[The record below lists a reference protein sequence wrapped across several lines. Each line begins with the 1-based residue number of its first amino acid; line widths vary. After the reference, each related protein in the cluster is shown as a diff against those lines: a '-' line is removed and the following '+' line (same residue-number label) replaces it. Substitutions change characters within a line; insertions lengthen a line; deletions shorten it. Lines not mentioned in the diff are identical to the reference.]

1 MTGKYVILCV
11 DDEKMVLSSIRQQL
25 RSNFGDDLQIEVAES
40 GEEAL
45 ALIQDLE
52 TQNMEV
58 PVMICDQIMPG
69 MRGDKV
75 IMDMFKKNPKTLNVL
90 LTGQADATDVGN
102 IINQSSLFRYISKPW
117 DETDLTLTIREA
129 LRSYQQDKT
138 LEEQNEILTQ
148 LNENLERKVQERT
161 KEILTQHD
169 EIKRQNSEIRNLNI
183 NLEKIVEERTRKI
196 EIQNKKLIEYA
207 NFNAHQLR
215 APIARVLGLLELA
228 RMNDEEFT
236 MDVLL
241 NMLKGEIDDLDR
253 IVRSMSRALEEG
265 NYDMGGNQY
274 T

>member
-75 IMDMFKKNPKTLNVL
+75 IMESFKKNPKTLNVL

-196 EIQNKKLIEYA
+196 EIQNKKLIEY
-207 NFNAHQLR
+207 
-215 APIARVLGLLELA
+215 
-228 RMNDEEFT
+228 
-236 MDVLL
+236 
-241 NMLKGEIDDLDR
+241 
-253 IVRSMSRALEEG
+253 
-265 NYDMGGNQY
+265 
-274 T
+274 

>member
-75 IMDMFKKNPKTLNVL
+75 IMESFKKNPKTLNVL

-228 RMNDEEFT
+228 RMNDEELT

-241 NMLKGEIDDLDR
+241 DMLKGEIDDLDR